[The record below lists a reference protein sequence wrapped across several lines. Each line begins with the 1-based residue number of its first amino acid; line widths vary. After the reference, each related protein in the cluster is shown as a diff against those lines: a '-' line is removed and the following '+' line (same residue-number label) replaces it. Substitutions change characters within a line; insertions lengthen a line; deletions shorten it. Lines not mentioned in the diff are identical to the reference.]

1 MQNPKRDTSSHHR
14 RSHLWWALAILFA
27 LGLFS
32 TQFPTS
38 WAQPHQNDL
47 RQTINTP
54 VATPTSGPTSTPSP
68 TAAPGVS
75 RVLLQE
81 GRDGYVGTAD
91 TYIRAYTP
99 WVASTLDGGL
109 RVKGAEDSTLI
120 RFDLQG
126 HLPPGAQ
133 IVAAE
138 LLFHVDVPAFTVVR
152 ALEVSAFRVL
162 RPWQLTEVSWN
173 YQHIA
178 GQVRWEQAGCN
189 GVGVD
194 RVGDA
199 DDTITLLQRNVFR
212 GFDVTQSVRHWQQ
225 HPQENFGWLIAGVSA
240 STGSF
245 TLASSRNQNLHQR
258 PMLRIDYTLGDAS
271 STATPTPQ
279 TPDPGVTATA
289 TSSPTP
295 STPTATPMPTTVA
308 LDVVQDCYIDE
319 WEPTLPHNHGS
330 LICRTNGIRKVLV
343 QFDLST
349 LPPHAVVIS
358 AKLRMTTVDAGA
370 NLIYVHAYR
379 LLSCWQESSAT
390 WQQART
396 GQSWAAPGA
405 SASGVDYEPTSL
417 DRVAVDTRNKTYE
430 WDVTAAAQA
439 WVQGGQENCGLILV
453 ADAGPQL
460 QWGFVASEHASS
472 AQHPQLIVEYAVVA
486 PTATPTATATASPT
500 SSATLMPTATPSST
514 VTPTG
519 SGIVALVFADRNRN
533 GQRDAGEGG
542 VSGVRVQLLND
553 ARQLL
558 DEKVTGTDGEV
569 AFTDLTSGWYRV
581 QVQRSPGF
589 QPTTAEQ
596 VRVYVSSSIIT
607 VPFGG
612 YPLHTIM
619 LPLIVRTPSSE

>member
-1 MQNPKRDTSSHHR
+1 MQNSRQDLSNHHR

-32 TQFPTS
+32 TQFQAS

-68 TAAPGVS
+68 TAAPGVH

-99 WVASTLDGGL
+99 WVASALDGGL

-120 RFDLQG
+120 RFDLQS
-126 HLPPGAQ
+126 HLPPGAH
-133 IVAAE
+133 IMAAE

-152 ALEVSAFRVL
+152 ALDVSAFRVL
-162 RPWQLTEVSWN
+162 RPWQPTGVSWN
-173 YQHIA
+173 YQQIA
-178 GQVRWEQAGCN
+178 GQVRWDQAGCN

-199 DDTITLLQRNVFR
+199 DDTITLLQRDVFR
-212 GFDVTQSVRHWQQ
+212 GFNVTQSVRHWQQ

-258 PMLRIDYTLGDAS
+258 PVLRIDYTLGGVS
-271 STATPTPQ
+271 PTATQ
-279 TPDPGVTATA
+279 TLDPGVTATA

-308 LDVVQDCYIDE
+308 LNVVQDCYIDE
-319 WEPTLPHNHGS
+319 WEPTLPHNHGT
-330 LICRTNGIRKVLV
+330 LICRTNGVRKVLV

-349 LPPHAVVIS
+349 LPPHAVVTS
-358 AKLRMTTVDAGA
+358 AKLRLTTVDAGA

-379 LLSCWQESSAT
+379 LLTCWQENSAT

-396 GQSWAAPGA
+396 GQSWAAAGA
-405 SASGVDYEPTSL
+405 SASGVDYAPTSL

-439 WVQGGQENCGLILV
+439 WMQGGQENCGLILV
-453 ADAGPQL
+453 GDAGPQL
-460 QWGFVASEHASS
+460 QWGFVASEHSS
-472 AQHPQLIVEYAVVA
+472 SIKVPQLLVEYAVVP
-486 PTATPTATATASPT
+486 PTATPTATPTASSTP
-500 SSATLMPTATPSST
+500 SATLTPTATPSST

-519 SGIVALVFADRNRN
+519 SGIVALVFADANRN
-533 GQRDAGEGG
+533 GQRDVGEGG
-542 VSGVRVQLLND
+542 VPGVRVQLLND
-553 ARQLL
+553 ARQPL
-558 DEKVTGTDGEV
+558 DERVTGSDGEV
-569 AFTDLTSGWYRV
+569 AFTGLLPGWYRV
-581 QVQRSPGF
+581 QVQPSLGF

-596 VRVYVSSSIIT
+596 VRVYVSGSIIT

-612 YPLHTIM
+612 YSRHTIT
-619 LPLIVRTPSSE
+619 LPLIIKTLSYK

>member
-1 MQNPKRDTSSHHR
+1 MQNPKRNLSSHHR
-14 RSHLWWALAILFA
+14 RSRLWWTLAILCA
-27 LGLFS
+27 LGLFAA
-32 TQFPTS
+32 QFPAS

-68 TAAPGVS
+68 TAGPGVD

-81 GRDGYVGTAD
+81 GRDGYAGTAD

-138 LLFHVDVPAFTVVR
+138 LLFYVDVPAFTVVR
-152 ALEVSAFRVL
+152 ALDVSAFRVL
-162 RPWQLTEVSWN
+162 RPWQLTQVSWN

-178 GQVRWEQAGCN
+178 GQVRWGQAGCN

-199 DDTITLLQRNVFR
+199 DDTITLLQRDVYR
-212 GFDVTQSVRHWQQ
+212 GFDVTESVRHWQQ

-258 PMLRIDYTLGDAS
+258 PMLRIDYTLGDVS
-271 STATPTPQ
+271 PTATQTPQ

-289 TSSPTP
+289 TGSPTP

-308 LDVVQDCYIDE
+308 LDVVQDCYIDA
-319 WEPTLPHNHGS
+319 WYPTAPHDHGT
-330 LICRTNGIRKVLV
+330 LYCRTNGVRKVLV

-349 LPPHAVVIS
+349 LPPHAVVTS
-358 AKLRMTTVDAGA
+358 AKLRLTTVGSGS
-370 NLIYVHAYR
+370 NRIYIEAYR
-379 LLSCWQESSAT
+379 LLTCWQEASAT
-390 WQQART
+390 WQQPQT
-396 GQSWAAPGA
+396 GQSWSAPGA
-405 SASGVDYEPTSL
+405 AASGEDYAPGSL
-417 DRVAVDTRNKTYE
+417 DRVAVDTPNKTYE

-439 WVQGGQENCGLILV
+439 WVQGGQENCGLLLV
-453 ADAGPQL
+453 ADDGPQL
-460 QWGFVASEHASS
+460 QWGFIASEHSS
-472 AQHPQLIVEYAVVA
+472 STKYPQLLVEYAVVP
-486 PTATPTATATASPT
+486 PTATPTVTP
-500 SSATLMPTATPSST
+500 SATLTPTATPSST
-514 VTPTG
+514 VTPTQG
-519 SGIVALVFADRNRN
+519 GIAVVVFADANRN

-542 VSGVRVQLLND
+542 VLGVRVQLLDD
-553 ARQLL
+553 ARRPL
-558 DEKVTGTDGEV
+558 DERVTGSDGEV
-569 AFTDLTSGWYRV
+569 AFTDLSPGWYRV
-581 QVQRSPGF
+581 QVHYPSGL
-589 QPTTAEQ
+589 QPTTAEH
-596 VRVYVSSSIIT
+596 VRVYVGSSIIT

-612 YPLHTIM
+612 YHLHTIM
-619 LPLIVRTPSSE
+619 LPLIVRPSSSE